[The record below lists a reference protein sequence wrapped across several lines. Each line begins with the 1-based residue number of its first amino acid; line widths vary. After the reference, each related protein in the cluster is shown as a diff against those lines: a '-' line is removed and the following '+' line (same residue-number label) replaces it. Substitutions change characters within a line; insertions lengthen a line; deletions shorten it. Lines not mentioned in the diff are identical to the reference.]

1 MLDDEPRSFITGRDL
16 TMSVITF
23 SLYAGLALADQQ
35 RAQLLMVGGF
45 VMLGW
50 VLARRQ
56 IAMRKRVNLS
66 TREANRQLK
75 AIREQTEPALPLS
88 DAPVETQRW
97 QVAMFDL
104 QRELKAELD
113 TRIAIVQSL
122 VRHADQRIEQLR
134 QLESADLA
142 GSRYNHCTHPL
153 TTDQLSRLNELL
165 RAGHTSTEIAD
176 KLGVAVGDIEIAMA
190 IRR

>member
-1 MLDDEPRSFITGRDL
+1 
-16 TMSVITF
+16 
-23 SLYAGLALADQQ
+23 
-35 RAQLLMVGGF
+35 MVGGF

-75 AIREQTEPALPLS
+75 AIREQTQPALPLS
-88 DAPVETQRW
+88 DAPAETQRW

-104 QRELKAELD
+104 QRELTAELD

-122 VRHADQRIEQLR
+122 VRHADQRIAQLR
-134 QLESADLA
+134 QLESAEPKTLPA
-142 GSRYNHCTHPL
+142 NRSGHPL
-153 TTDQLSRLNELL
+153 TTDQLSRLTELL
-165 RAGHTSTEIAD
+165 RAGHTSVEIAD
-176 KLGVAVGDIEIAMA
+176 ALGVAVADVEIAMA
-190 IRR
+190 IGR